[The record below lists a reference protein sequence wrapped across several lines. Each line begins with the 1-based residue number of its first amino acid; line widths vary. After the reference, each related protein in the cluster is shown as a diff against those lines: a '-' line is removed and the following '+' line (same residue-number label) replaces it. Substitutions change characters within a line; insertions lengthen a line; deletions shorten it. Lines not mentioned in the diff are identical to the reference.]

1 MRYGRKGKKGSS
13 HGGDGSFWICFSDLM
28 SALMLVFVLVM
39 FYSIYQYFAML
50 EEKTAELLRQNGILD
65 AQQLQLTLSQAELEE
80 KEAQLN
86 SQQQILLALEEKL
99 NSQSAQLIIQQTT
112 LDEQNEQLKQQQATL
127 DEQNAQIII
136 QIGKLDEQEDALK
149 DQQTQLQL
157 KNDELTALQLQLI
170 LQQSQLEDAQ
180 LSLNQALASQ
190 QAQQALLNAQQVKL
204 DKLVGVR
211 TEIIEALM
219 SALRAS
225 NITGAKVDDSG
236 AIVFDSEMMFSTGSS
251 RLNATGK
258 KFLDSFLPNYLRVLM
273 SNEYSKYV
281 SQIIIEGHTDT
292 TGSFITN
299 AELSQNRALSVLE
312 YIMSREF
319 TGITSSEKA
328 KLEKIV
334 STNGRSYSDP
344 VLNPNGT
351 VNMSASRRVVIKF
364 RLNDEDMVTEMLDVL
379 KNMD

>member
-1 MRYGRKGKKGSS
+1 MRYGRKGKRSTS
-13 HGGDGSFWICFSDLM
+13 HSDGSFWICFSDLM

-39 FYSIYQYFAML
+39 FYSIYQYFDML

-65 AQQLQLTLSQAELEE
+65 AQQLQLTLSQAELQE

-99 NSQSAQLIIQQTT
+99 NAQSAQLILQQTT
-112 LDEQNEQLKQQQATL
+112 LDEQSEQLEQQQATL
-127 DEQNAQIII
+127 DAQNAQIVI
-136 QIGKLDEQEDALK
+136 QIGQLNQQESAIENQK
-149 DQQTQLQL
+149 
-157 KNDELTALQLQLI
+157 KELAALQLQLGQKETD
-170 LQQSQLEDAQ
+170 LQNAQ
-180 LSLNQALASQ
+180 LDLNKALAAQ
-190 QAQQALLNAQQVKL
+190 QAQQALLDTQQAKL

-211 TEIIEALM
+211 TALIEDLM
-219 SALRAS
+219 GALRAS

-236 AIVFDSEMMFSTGSS
+236 AIVFDSEMMFTSGSARLNSTGKEF
-251 RLNATGK
+251 LN
-258 KFLDSFLPNYLRVLM
+258 SFLPNYLRVLM
-273 SNEYSKYV
+273 SDEYAKNV

-292 TGSFITN
+292 NGSFITN

-312 YIMSREF
+312 YIMSKEF
-319 TGITSSEKA
+319 TGISNKEKERLA
-328 KLEKIV
+328 KIV

-344 VLNPNGT
+344 IYHANGT

>member
-1 MRYGRKGKKGSS
+1 MRYGRKGKKSAS
-13 HGGDGSFWICFSDLM
+13 HSDGSFWICFSDLM

-39 FYSIYQYFAML
+39 FYSIYQYFDML
-50 EEKTAELLRQNGILD
+50 EEKTAELLRQNGIMD
-65 AQQLQLTLSQAELEE
+65 AQKLQLTLSQAELEE

-99 NSQSAQLIIQQTT
+99 NAQSAQLIIQQTT
-112 LDEQNEQLKQQQATL
+112 LDEQSEQLRLQSAQLSEQQTTL

-136 QIGKLDEQEDALK
+136 QIGKLDEQENALET
-149 DQQTQLQL
+149 QQ
-157 KNDELTALQLQLI
+157 KELNALQLQL
-170 LQQSQLEDAQ
+170 LQKETDLQNAQ
-180 LSLNQALASQ
+180 INLNQALAAQ
-190 QAQQALLNAQQVKL
+190 QAQQTLLDNQQAKL

-211 TEIIEALM
+211 AEIIEALM

-236 AIVFDSEMMFSTGSS
+236 AIVFDSEMMFGTGSS
-251 RLNATGK
+251 RLNDTGK
-258 KFLDSFLPNYLRVLM
+258 EFLNSFLPNYLRVLM
-273 SNEYSKYV
+273 SPEYSKYV

-292 TGSFITN
+292 TGSFIVN

-312 YIMSREF
+312 YIMSKEF
-319 TGITSSEKA
+319 TGITNREKTQ
-328 KLEKIV
+328 LEKIV

-344 VLNPNGT
+344 IYHPNGT

-364 RLNDEDMVTEMLDVL
+364 RLNDEDMVTEMLEVL